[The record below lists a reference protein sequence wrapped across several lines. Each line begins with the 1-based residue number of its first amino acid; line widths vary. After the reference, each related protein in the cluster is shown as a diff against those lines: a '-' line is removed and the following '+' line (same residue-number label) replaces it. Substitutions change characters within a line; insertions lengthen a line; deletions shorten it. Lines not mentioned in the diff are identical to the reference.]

1 MDQAPPSTPLAI
13 APPTCAERL
22 ALRIIQLGAIAVVLV
37 ASTYRIFELDR
48 FLIPKELA
56 LHATAVAAGFLTLGA
71 LRRTVMTS
79 VDRLLLVYLLLG
91 ALSVAAA
98 TNRWLGLRALAISV
112 SAIVLFWAARALR
125 QAGLGRPLL
134 AALAAAVAVVA
145 LSSLAQTYG
154 LRIDL
159 FSLNRAPGGT
169 LGNRNFV
176 AHAAAFG
183 FPLVLLAAL
192 RARHFSSFLLASAG
206 AMMTTAALVL
216 TRSRAAWLAFAAV
229 MLVFL
234 AAMIVSRPLRRDGRT
249 WRRSIGVLVLA
260 AIAVAAAIAIPNTL
274 RWRSENPYLE
284 SVQGVAN
291 YQEGS
296 GRGRL
301 VQYERSLLV
310 ALRHPLLGVGPGNW
324 PVVYPKHAPDND
336 PSVNPSEPGMTFNP
350 WPSSDWVAFIAERGF
365 AAAIVL
371 ALVFFRLVASALHQ
385 LFAAADAEQGIVAAA
400 LLATIAGACVAGA
413 FDAVL
418 LLALPTLIVWTALGG
433 LWTPDA
439 GVVSGWFRRRAEPRS
454 YASIPVILGL
464 GVVAL
469 AAVGAARSVAQV
481 VAMDTFATESSRAA
495 LERASQID
503 PGSYRLHLRLARSG
517 KHSQRCA
524 HAMAAMSLFPN
535 SGAARQ
541 VSRGCR

>member
-1 MDQAPPSTPLAI
+1 VDAASPSIPLATP
-13 APPTCAERL
+13 PPTRAERL
-22 ALRIIQLGAIAVVLV
+22 ALRVIQLGSIAVVLV
-37 ASTYRIFELDR
+37 ASTYRVFDLDR

-56 LHATAVAAGFLTLGA
+56 LHATALLAGVLALRA
-71 LRRTVMTS
+71 LRRTTMTS
-79 VDRLLLVYLLLG
+79 VDRLLLVYLLLS
-91 ALSVAAA
+91 ALSAATA

-112 SAIVLFWAARALR
+112 SAIVLFWVARALR
-125 QAGLGRPLL
+125 EAGLGRALL
-134 AALAAAVAVVA
+134 AGLAIAVAVVA
-145 LSSLAQTYG
+145 LTSLAQTYG
-154 LRIDL
+154 LRLDI

-183 FPLVLLAAL
+183 FPIVLLAAL
-192 RARHFSSFLLASAG
+192 RAGRFSSFLWSAAG
-206 AMMTTAALVL
+206 VMTTAAALVL

-229 MLVFL
+229 VIVFFV
-234 AAMIVSRPLRRDGRT
+234 AMIVSGPLRRDGRT

-260 AIAVAAAIAIPNTL
+260 ALAVAAALALPNTL

-296 GRGRL
+296 GHGRL
-301 VQYERSLLV
+301 VQYGRSLLV

-324 PVVYPKHAPDND
+324 PVVYPRHAPDND
-336 PSVNPSEPGMTFNP
+336 PSMNPSEPGMTFNP

-371 ALVFFRLVASALHQ
+371 ALVFFRLIASALRQ
-385 LFAAADAEQGIVAAA
+385 LFNAADAAEGIVAAA

-418 LLALPTLIVWTALGG
+418 LLALPTMIVWTALGA

-439 GVVSGWFRRRAEPRS
+439 GVVSGWFRRAEPRS
-454 YASIPVILGL
+454 HASIPVVLGL
-464 GVVAL
+464 GLVAL
-469 AAVGAARSVAQV
+469 AAIGAARSVAQV

-503 PGSYRLHLRLARSG
+503 PGSYRLHLRLARGG
-517 KHSQRCA
+517 KRSQRCA
-524 HAMAAMSLFPN
+524 HAMAAVSLFPDAE
-535 SGAARQ
+535 AARQ

>member
-1 MDQAPPSTPLAI
+1 MDAASPSIPLATS
-13 APPTCAERL
+13 PPTRAERL
-22 ALRIIQLGAIAVVLV
+22 ALRVIQLGSIAGVLV
-37 ASTYRIFELDR
+37 ASTYRVFDLDR

-56 LHATAVAAGFLTLGA
+56 LHVTALLAGVLALRA
-71 LRRTVMTS
+71 LRRTTMTS
-79 VDRLLLVYLLLG
+79 VDRLLLVYLLLS
-91 ALSVAAA
+91 ALSAAAA

-112 SAIVLFWAARALR
+112 SAIVLFWVARALR
-125 QAGLGRPLL
+125 EAGLGRALL
-134 AALAAAVAVVA
+134 AGLAIAVAVVA
-145 LSSLAQTYG
+145 LTSLAQTYG
-154 LRIDL
+154 LRLDI

-183 FPLVLLAAL
+183 FPIVLLAAL
-192 RARHFSSFLLASAG
+192 RARRFSSFLWSAAG
-206 AMMTTAALVL
+206 VMTTAAALVL

-229 MLVFL
+229 VVVFFV
-234 AAMIVSRPLRRDGRT
+234 AMIVSGPLRRDGRT

-260 AIAVAAAIAIPNTL
+260 ALAVAAALALPNTL

-296 GRGRL
+296 GHGRL
-301 VQYERSLLV
+301 VQYGRSLLV

-324 PVVYPKHAPDND
+324 PVVYPRHAPDND
-336 PSVNPSEPGMTFNP
+336 PSMNPSEPGMTFNP

-371 ALVFFRLVASALHQ
+371 ALVFFRLIASALRQ
-385 LFAAADAEQGIVAAA
+385 LFNAADAGEGIVAAA

-418 LLALPTLIVWTALGG
+418 LLALPTMIVWTALGA

-439 GVVSGWFRRRAEPRS
+439 GVVSGWFRRAEPRS
-454 YASIPVILGL
+454 YASIPVVLGL
-464 GVVAL
+464 GLVAL
-469 AAVGAARSVAQV
+469 AAIGAARSVAQV
-481 VAMDTFATESSRAA
+481 MAMDTFATESSRAA

-503 PGSYRLHLRLARSG
+503 PGSYRLHLRLARNG
-517 KHSQRCA
+517 KRSQRCA
-524 HAMAAMSLFPN
+524 HAMAAVSLFPDAE
-535 SGAARQ
+535 AARQ